1 MALALVTH
9 RMVDSE
15 YTEVWKLIQ
24 NAAVHWLKNSE
35 EQLEAREPIEL
46 LLSSFQILEL
56 GNNQELADAIIDR
69 QDLLAMSTNDVSL
82 VFASLSRFISLNNLD
97 SAKFSQF
104 KY

>member
-15 YTEVWKLIQ
+15 YTEVWRLIQ

-46 LLSSFQILEL
+46 LLSSF
-56 GNNQELADAIIDR
+56 
-69 QDLLAMSTNDVSL
+69 
-82 VFASLSRFISLNNLD
+82 
-97 SAKFSQF
+97 
-104 KY
+104 